1 MTRVSMLGTLALT
14 LTLAA
19 GCATKPPHEF
29 DSAANF
35 SNLKTFKWLEPTYGE
50 EGVNLSHPVLQSP
63 LLGQRVRRA
72 VTATLEAKGFRAV
85 EENPDFLVTF
95 HTAES
100 ETERRHGGYV
110 QLGYGR
116 FSPHWG
122 SAVLLD
128 MTPRNF
134 QEGTLIIDIV
144 DASTEDLIW
153 RGWRDAYLTQRN
165 FSEEQIGETVQYI
178 LTAFPPG
185 P

>member
-1 MTRVSMLGTLALT
+1 MNRFSLPGL
-14 LTLAA
+14 LTLAFVLLA
-19 GCATKPPHEF
+19 GCATRPPHEF

-35 SNLKTFKWLEPTYGE
+35 TAFKTFKWLEPAYGGE
-50 EGVNLSHPVLQSP
+50 DVTVSHPVLQSP
-63 LLGQRVRRA
+63 LLGQRVERA
-72 VTATLEAKGFRAV
+72 AIAALEAKGFRQV
-85 EENPDFLVTF
+85 EDNPDFLVTF

-100 ETERRHGGYV
+100 ETERHHGGYV

-134 QEGTLIIDIV
+134 KEGTLIIDIV
-144 DASTEDLIW
+144 DASTEDLVW

-165 FSEEQIGETVQYI
+165 FNEEQVNETVRYI
-178 LTAFPPG
+178 LSAFPPG